1 MKKVTLL
8 LPDKM
13 IRVLG
18 TSRSTYHSE
27 VDLTPESMIN
37 ALVMDD
43 YHDRFKFNEED
54 VRILSIESVVN

>member
-13 IRVLG
+13 IRVFG

-27 VDLTPESMIN
+27 VDITPKNMIN
-37 ALVMDD
+37 VLVLDA
-43 YHDRFKFNEED
+43 YHDRFKFKEED
-54 VRILSIESVVN
+54 IEIVSIESVGI

>member
-18 TSRSTYHSE
+18 TSRTTYHSE
-27 VDLTPESMIN
+27 VDLTPGNMIN
-37 ALVMDD
+37 VLALDD
-43 YHDRFKFNEED
+43 YHDRFKFNMKD
-54 VRILSIESVVN
+54 IMIVSIESVVN